1 MPIIVYLER
10 VEGVWERIG
19 EIDAGVPPEDL
30 VLETD
35 RAPGEEQD
43 SLVIRPWQLSKA
55 IGKQTEERRTVRKG
69 GVGHNPPP
77 QEPPQHPVSGVQ
89 EKP

>member
-35 RAPGEEQD
+35 RAPGEDTD

-55 IGKQTEERRTVRKG
+55 IGKREDIR
-69 GVGHNPPP
+69 
-77 QEPPQHPVSGVQ
+77 
-89 EKP
+89 

>member
-1 MPIIVYLER
+1 MMPIIVYVER
-10 VEGVWERIG
+10 VKGIWERIG

-55 IGKQTEERRTVRKG
+55 IGKREDIR
-69 GVGHNPPP
+69 
-77 QEPPQHPVSGVQ
+77 
-89 EKP
+89 